1 MLSKTMTNLE
11 SVLKSREITL
21 PTQSY
26 GFFSSHVQMWE
37 LDNKK
42 GWAPK
47 NRCLQFVVLG
57 KTLESVLDSKEIK
70 QSILKEINSEYS
82 LERLMLK
89 LKLQYFGHLM
99 WRSDSLEKILMLG
112 TIEGRRRRGQQRI
125 RWWDSITNS
134 VDVHLSKLRE
144 ILEDRGGWG
153 ATVHGV
159 IKS

>member
-1 MLSKTMTNLE
+1 M
-11 SVLKSREITL
+11 
-21 PTQSY
+21 PTHRASQDCS
-26 GFFSSHVQMWE
+26 SSHVWMWE

-99 WRSDSLEKILMLG
+99 WRSWLENTLMLDWEQEEKG
-112 TIEGRRRRGQQRI
+112 MTEAEMVGWYHWYNGHEFKQTPKTVKDREAWQLQFMGSQRVGHNLVTEQQ
-125 RWWDSITNS
+125 
-134 VDVHLSKLRE
+134 HLPS
-144 ILEDRGGWG
+144 
-153 ATVHGV
+153 
-159 IKS
+159 